1 MKHGK
6 MLALLVYLGLCVRPI
21 SSSAAGAPPPAD
33 TAAFVNVTVL
43 PMDSERLLPHQTVL
57 VRGDRIVEIA
67 PADRLRPPPDAT
79 LIDGR
84 NRYLIPGLTDA
95 HIHFYGYS
103 QAGAGDRKLE
113 QQVLLLL
120 LANGVTTAVNMEG
133 SPPILALR
141 DELARGTVLGPKLYT
156 TGPFI
161 QMPDPQGLP
170 GRKGFGTPAEVT
182 KEVLEEK
189 RLGYDFVKVHGD
201 LPPETYRA
209 LLETARQQG
218 IRVVGHVPSNLGIDA
233 VLDGHQALIVH
244 AEEYLY
250 SYFQFHRDLPGD
262 PAEIDSMVR
271 EVAAR
276 TKQAGTW
283 VSPTLSVFRQIIFQ
297 VADVDALLARPEMRY
312 LPADS
317 VADWHPPHNP
327 YVRRW
332 PLEKI
337 PHFRA
342 QYSVM
347 QKLTRGLRDAGV
359 PLLVGTDNFVP
370 CQIAGFAVKDEIEQM
385 FAAGLTRFE
394 VLQAATANPAR
405 FLKEP
410 DTGAVAPGKIADLVL
425 LDANPLDD
433 VDNIFRQD
441 GVMLHG
447 RWFPEADLQSRLAA
461 GAGSN

>member
-1 MKHGK
+1 MHGVRC
-6 MLALLVYLGLCVRPI
+6 AAHFEFSRRRTPSGGYRGVCRCHGSAHGLGAVASPPD
-21 SSSAAGAPPPAD
+21 SAGA
-33 TAAFVNVTVL
+33 
-43 PMDSERLLPHQTVL
+43 RRPH
-57 VRGDRIVEIA
+57 RRNSA
-67 PADRLRPPPDAT
+67 RRPPEASADAT
-79 LIDGR
+79 IIDGR
-84 NRYLIPGLTDA
+84 SRYLIPGLTDF

-113 QQVLLLL
+113 PQVLLLL

-161 QMPDPQGLP
+161 QMPDQVLP
-170 GRKGFGTPAEVT
+170 GRKGLRTPEEVT

-201 LPPETYRA
+201 LPAETYRA
-209 LLETARQQG
+209 LVESARQQG
-218 IRVVGHVPSNLGIDA
+218 IRVVGHVPSNLGVDA
-233 VLDGHQALIVH
+233 ALAGHQALIVH

-262 PAEIDSMVR
+262 PAEIDRMVR

-297 VADVDALLARPEMRY
+297 VADIDALLARPEMRY

-317 VADWHPPHNP
+317 VADWHPPNNP

-337 PHFRA
+337 PYFRT
-342 QYSVM
+342 QYSIM
-347 QKLTRGLRDAGV
+347 QKLTGGLRDAGV

-370 CQIAGFAVKDEIEQM
+370 CQIAGFAMKDEMEQM
-385 FAAGLTRFE
+385 FSAGLTRFE
-394 VLQAATANPAR
+394 VLQAATANPAVFR
-405 FLKEP
+405 KEP
-410 DTGAVAPGKIADLVL
+410 DAGTAAPGKIADLVL

-441 GVMLHG
+441 GV
-447 RWFPEADLQSRLAA
+447 
-461 GAGSN
+461 

>member
-6 MLALLVYLGLCVRPI
+6 MLALFVCLALLVRPI

-67 PADRLRPPPDAT
+67 PVARLRPPSDAT

-170 GRKGFGTPAEVT
+170 GRKGLGTPAEVT

-201 LPPETYRA
+201 LPAETYRA

-233 VLDGHQALIVH
+233 ALDGHQALIVH

-250 SYFQFHRDLPGD
+250 SYFQFHRNLPED
-262 PAEIDSMVR
+262 PAEIDRMVR

-283 VSPTLSVFRQIIFQ
+283 ISPTLSVFRQIIYQ

-337 PHFRA
+337 PYFRA

-394 VLQAATANPAR
+394 VLQSATANPAR

-410 DTGAVAPGKIADLVL
+410 DTGTVAPGKIADLVL

-447 RWFPEADLQSRLAA
+447 RWFPEADLQGRLAA
-461 GAGSN
+461 GTGSN